1 MKTNIIY
8 IQSYDTLESTL
19 EKIAWTQSER
29 TLLVLPGRPSILRSQ
44 LEQQQILRKSE
55 RLGTALAI
63 VTNDRDIIYYANR
76 LGIPVFR
83 SIRRANNLNWSHT
96 HPKSPHTQNL
106 VITNKR
112 KELKYRLRSSIKKP
126 SPLSPTIQI
135 IFFSLGVF
143 ALLAI
148 AIVLLP
154 GARVKIYPQLKTQE
168 LQIHVKAHPDLNTV
182 SLSGGLPVS
191 ITQITVEGRQ
201 SIPTSGSISIP
212 QSVATGEVTFTN
224 LTDKPVTIPTGT
236 GIHSSLDPT
245 IKFITLEDVL
255 LPSLTGAGS
264 TVSVQAVSPGEKS
277 NLPAGSL
284 TVIESFLGLDVSV
297 TNEAPTTGGSTDQS
311 TAPAKQDYETLRDTL
326 LAALAESALEEVSN
340 TGFQNNI
347 IVSPEASLTSIL
359 EETFLPATTEPA
371 AELSLTLRAEFEFW
385 VVSTADLTNLA
396 NAVLDTELPASYIPV
411 AGSLDLENVSE
422 PSFDKNGYVT
432 WELSAKRDL
441 QTSISSQKTASMVVG
456 LSPKQARTR
465 LMEVIPFSAPP
476 DISIFPSWWP
486 RMPILSFRINISINE
501 VT

>member
-1 MKTNIIY
+1 
-8 IQSYDTLESTL
+8 
-19 EKIAWTQSER
+19 
-29 TLLVLPGRPSILRSQ
+29 
-44 LEQQQILRKSE
+44 
-55 RLGTALAI
+55 
-63 VTNDRDIIYYANR
+63 
-76 LGIPVFR
+76 
-83 SIRRANNLNWSHT
+83 
-96 HPKSPHTQNL
+96 
-106 VITNKR
+106 
-112 KELKYRLRSSIKKP
+112 
-126 SPLSPTIQI
+126 
-135 IFFSLGVF
+135 LGVF

-297 TNEAPTTGGSTDQS
+297 TNEAPTTSGSTDQS